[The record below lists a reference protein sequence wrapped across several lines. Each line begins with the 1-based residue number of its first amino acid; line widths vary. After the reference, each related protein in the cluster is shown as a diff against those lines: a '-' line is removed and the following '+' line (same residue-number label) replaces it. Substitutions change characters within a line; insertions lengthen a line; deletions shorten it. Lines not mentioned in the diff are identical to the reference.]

1 MARGQAPRLRL
12 EITGVVQ
19 GVGFRP
25 TVWRLARELGLAGF
39 VRNSSAGVEIEIE
52 GARAAEF
59 AGALRAAPPPLARIA
74 AVAESAVPA
83 RGDADFLILP
93 SREAGA
99 STDLSP
105 DIATCP
111 DCLRE
116 LENPADRRH
125 AYPFINCT
133 NCGPRYSITLR
144 VPYDRPNTT
153 MAPFALCAACA
164 REYAD
169 PADRRFHAQ
178 PNACPACGPT
188 VTFRRV
194 APGTPVAM
202 GDAPRGREALRA
214 AVTLLRD
221 GGILAL
227 KGLGGYQLACDAL
240 APAAVARL
248 RERKRR
254 SNKAFALMAPDAE
267 TVRSFAVVS
276 DEEEALLLSP
286 ERPIVL
292 LARRPECALPEA
304 VAPASAELGF
314 MLPNT
319 PLHRLL
325 FCAPSGAP
333 PGGGAAG
340 PTPGFRA
347 LVMTSGNV
355 AEEPIVRDEQ
365 AAHRALAQFADAF
378 LDHDRGIFMRV
389 DDSVVRRV
397 AGRTLHVRRARG
409 YVPRAIPLAGAGPA
423 VLGCGAEVKNT
434 FTLTTPGA
442 ALVSQHIGDLE
453 NHETLE
459 YFLETLANLKAV
471 YRVEPAA
478 IAHDLHP
485 GYFSTRWAL
494 EQQGLERWGVQHH
507 WAHVASVLA
516 ETGLAGPVIGVALDG
531 SGYGTDG
538 TVWGGEFLIADAR
551 SYERAA
557 SFLPVPLPGG
567 EGAIR
572 HPWRMALSYVAEA
585 CGGML
590 PERAAVRALLARHGE
605 AEAANVLRLRAN
617 RALSP
622 LSSGAGRLFE
632 AAAALAGLCDRN
644 TFEGEAAMR
653 LEAAAGGRLGEPYDF
668 AILAGAPARLDFS
681 AAIVSL
687 LEDLEGGAGPGT
699 VSARLHATVVA
710 AILGQVG
717 KLHRATGIAD
727 VVLSGGVFQNR
738 LLLEGVERGLAARGL
753 RGHTNT
759 RVPANDGGVSLGQ
772 AFLLR
777 ARLGATA

>member
-1 MARGQAPRLRL
+1 VARAQAPRLRL
-12 EITGVVQ
+12 EVTGAVQ

-39 VRNSSAGVEIEIE
+39 VRNSSAGVEIEVE
-52 GARAAEF
+52 GQRAAEF

-74 AVAESAVPA
+74 ALAVSVVPA
-83 RGDADFLILP
+83 RGDAGFRILP

-116 LENPADRRH
+116 LADPADRRH
-125 AYPFINCT
+125 AYPFVNCT

-153 MAPFALCAACA
+153 MAPFALCADCA

-194 APGTPVAM
+194 EAAQAAPGEGAL
-202 GDAPRGREALRA
+202 RGPEALRA
-214 AVTLLRD
+214 AVALLRE

-227 KGLGGYQLACDAL
+227 KGLGGYQLACNAL
-240 APAAVARL
+240 DPAAVGRL

-254 SNKAFALMAPDAE
+254 SNKAFALMAPDVA
-267 TVRSFAVVS
+267 TVRSFAVAG

-292 LARRPECALPEA
+292 LARRPGGALPDA

-319 PLHRLL
+319 PLHWLL
-325 FCAPSGAP
+325 FHLPPADA
-333 PGGGAAG
+333 PGGGAG
-340 PTPGFRA
+340 PPRNFSA

-355 AEEPIVRDEQ
+355 AEEPIVRDGQ
-365 AAHRALAQFADAF
+365 TAHRALAPFADAF

-389 DDSVVRRV
+389 DDSVVRRLQ
-397 AGRTLHVRRARG
+397 GRTLPIRRARG
-409 YVPRAIPLAGAGPA
+409 YVPRAIPLPGAGPA

-434 FTLTTPGA
+434 FTLTTAGA

-459 YFLETLANLKAV
+459 YFLETLANLRAV

-494 EQQGLERWGVQHH
+494 EQTGLERWGVQHH

-516 ETGLAGPVIGVALDG
+516 ETGLPGPVIGVALDG

-551 SYERAA
+551 SCERAA

-572 HPWRMALSYVAEA
+572 HPWRMALSFVAEA
-585 CGGML
+585 CGGTL
-590 PERAAVRALLARHGE
+590 PDRGAVRALLARNGE
-605 AEAANVLRLRAN
+605 ADAANVLRLRAN

-644 TFEGEAAMR
+644 TFEGEGAMR
-653 LEAAAGGRLGEPYDF
+653 LEAAAAGVLGEPYDF
-668 AILAGAPARLDFS
+668 AIAGGAPARLDFS
-681 AAIVSL
+681 AAVLGL
-687 LEDLEGGAGPGT
+687 LADLERSAGAGL
-699 VSARLHATVVA
+699 VAARLHATVVA
-710 AILGQVG
+710 AVLEQVG
-717 KLHRATGIAD
+717 RLHRATGIAD

-772 AFLLR
+772 AYLLR
-777 ARLGATA
+777 ARLGATG